1 MAKDLR
7 SFIDALRARRSA
19 DLVEIERQIPRDLY
33 MTVIQ
38 EKLAKQGRYPA
49 VLFRNVAGNRW
60 PTVTGL
66 FSSYSLLARALDV
79 DPTEKGRVL
88 AEYMKREA
96 NPIAP
101 VSFSGRTAPVQEIVM
116 TGDDIDLDSLP
127 VQQHCAGDS
136 GRYIT
141 IGCMICKDPVSGV
154 TNVGT
159 YRHELKGRARMG
171 CMMNPVQHA
180 ATIRGRHHAAGNAME
195 VAVFIGHHPAYH
207 IGGASR
213 GPLEHD
219 ELAVTGGLLGE
230 PVELVACKTV
240 DLKVPAYA
248 EVVIEGR
255 IPPGSFDNDGPF
267 AEYAGYYG
275 APMNVPAIEVTAIT
289 RRRDPIWHDL
299 FPSFREHTQVGVLGR
314 EAQLYRRIREIVPN
328 LGGVHLPPSGANFWH
343 CYVSIRKRA
352 QGEGKLAG
360 LAVLG
365 SNYDVKHVIVV
376 DDDIDI
382 YDDQEVLWAVATRVQ
397 ADVDC
402 SIVTNSFGAHL
413 DPTAYGETRSE
424 RGPMTTKVIIDTTRP
439 LSRQFAERV
448 RPAKDLWDSVDL
460 RDYVGVGNPGG
471 DNPGR

>member
-7 SFIDALRARRSA
+7 SFIDGLRASRSA
-19 DLVEIERQIPRDLY
+19 DLVEIERQIPRDLF
-33 MTVIQ
+33 MTLIQ
-38 EKLAKQGRYPA
+38 EKLAKEGRYPA
-49 VLFRNVAGNRW
+49 VLFRNVAGYGW
-60 PTVTGL
+60 PVVTGL
-66 FSSYSLLARALDV
+66 FSSYSLLARMLEV
-79 DPTEKGRVL
+79 DPTDKKRVL
-88 AEYMKREA
+88 SEYMRREA
-96 NPIAP
+96 SPIAP
-101 VSFSGRTAPVQEIVM
+101 IAFTGATAPVHEVVM
-116 TGDDIDLDSLP
+116 TGNDIDLDRLP
-127 VQQHCAGDS
+127 VQKHCAGDS

-141 IGCMICKDPVSGV
+141 IGCMICRDPVSGV

-159 YRHELKGRARMG
+159 YRHELKGRTRMG

-180 ATIRGRHHAAGNAME
+180 ATIRNRHHSAGKAME

-207 IGGASR
+207 VGAASR

-230 PVELVACKTV
+230 AVELVACKTV
-240 DLKVPAYA
+240 DLKVPAHA

-255 IPPGSFDNDGPF
+255 IAPDSFENDGPF

-275 APMNVPAIEVTAIT
+275 APMKVPVIEVTAIT
-289 RRRDPIWHDL
+289 PRRQPIWHDL

-314 EAQLYRRIREIVPN
+314 EAQLFRRVREIVPT
-328 LGGVHLPPSGANFWH
+328 LDAIHLPPSGANFWH
-343 CYVSIRKRA
+343 CYVSLRKRV

-397 ADVDC
+397 ADADC

-439 LSRQFAERV
+439 LNREFPQRV
-448 RPAKDLWDSVDL
+448 RPAAELWDAVNL
-460 RDYVGVGNPGG
+460 RDYLGPGAAGAG
-471 DNPGR
+471 DDTP

>member
-1 MAKDLR
+1 MVKDLR
-7 SFIDALRARRSA
+7 YFIEKLRTSGSD

-33 MTVIQ
+33 MTLIQ
-38 EKLAKQGRYPA
+38 EKLAKEGRYPA
-49 VLFRNVAGNRW
+49 VLFKNVAGHGW
-60 PTVTGL
+60 PVATGL
-66 FSSYSLLARALDV
+66 FSSYSLLAHALEV
-79 DPTEKGRVL
+79 DPTEKERVL
-88 AEYMKREA
+88 EEYMRREA
-96 NPIAP
+96 NQIAP
-101 VSFSGRTAPVQEIVM
+101 VLFSGGTAPVHEIVM
-116 TGDDIDLDSLP
+116 TGEDINLENLP

-159 YRHELKGRARMG
+159 YRHELKGPARMG

-180 ATIRGRHHAAGNAME
+180 ATIRNRHHSAGRSME
-195 VAVFIGHHPAYH
+195 VAVFVGHHPAYH
-207 IGGASR
+207 IGAASR

-230 PVELVACKTV
+230 AVELVPCKTV
-240 DLKVPAYA
+240 DLMVPAYA

-255 IPPGSFDNDGPF
+255 IHQDSFEMDGPF

-275 APMNVPAIEVTAIT
+275 APMKVPVIDVSAIT
-289 RRRDPIWHDL
+289 HRKDPIWHDL

-314 EAQLYRRIREIVPN
+314 EAQLFRRLREIVPT
-328 LGGVHLPPSGANFWH
+328 LVGVHLPPSGANFWH

-365 SNYDVKHVIVV
+365 SNYDVKHVVIV

-382 YDDQEVLWAVATRVQ
+382 HDEGEVLWAIATRVQ
-397 ADVDC
+397 ADKDC
-402 SIVTNSFGAHL
+402 SIITNSFGAHL
-413 DPTAYGETRSE
+413 DPSAYGETRSE

-439 LSRQFAERV
+439 LNRQFPERV
-448 RPAKDLWDSVDL
+448 RPAKHLWDSVNL
-460 RDYVGVGNPGG
+460 RDYLPPGNRGA
-471 DNPGR
+471 